1 MTNEQ
6 VELSKTS
13 AADIPDEKLF
23 TPVPLAV
30 RLASGVQ
37 NTKDLI
43 LRMRENVSKQALEAS
58 LGTRP

>member
-13 AADIPDEKLF
+13 AADIPDEKIF
-23 TPVPLAV
+23 TPVPLAA
-30 RLASGVQ
+30 RLSSGVE
-37 NTKDLI
+37 NTKNLI

-58 LGTRP
+58 LGTGP